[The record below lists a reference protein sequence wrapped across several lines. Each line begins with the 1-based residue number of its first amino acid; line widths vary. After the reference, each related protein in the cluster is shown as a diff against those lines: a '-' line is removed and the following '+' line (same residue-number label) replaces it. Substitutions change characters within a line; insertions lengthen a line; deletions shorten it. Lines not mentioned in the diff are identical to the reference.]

1 MATFSIPVRKTITLR
16 LDANDVGQINDGL
29 ECRRMTWKRTAR
41 YLEFGHADGEIEEC
55 SSAREANSIAAF
67 YDRIVAEIQR
77 QLDGKHR

>member
-1 MATFSIPVRKTITLR
+1 
-16 LDANDVGQINDGL
+16 
-29 ECRRMTWKRTAR
+29 MTWKRTAR